1 MWCPNRFTCYDTKGS
16 GDVREWCRHECGDTE
31 CLDFEQCFFGATS
44 CGACIYLGGVWCPA
58 KAKCTSSLAACN
70 LSCGRDCVQQDAEC
84 AACERFDLPLRCSR
98 LLPVII
104 VSALSSAV
112 FLAALAWTLYEGH
125 RERQQAKNVNDLLN
139 NSFAATP
146 HRLRRSISSD
156 HSGNN
161 GSFGRHS
168 PHSFG
173 EGAGKSPAEPAS
185 TAVFT
190 SSGFLEVPPSTSA
203 VNRTNSC

>member
-1 MWCPNRFTCYDTKGS
+1 M
-16 GDVREWCRHECGDTE
+16 RERCRHECGDTE

-70 LSCGRDCVQQDAEC
+70 LSCGRDCVQRDAEC

-125 RERQQAKNVNDLLN
+125 RAMPKPISGSGGAQSQQDA
-139 NSFAATP
+139 
-146 HRLRRSISSD
+146 
-156 HSGNN
+156 
-161 GSFGRHS
+161 
-168 PHSFG
+168 
-173 EGAGKSPAEPAS
+173 SPARSAGAPSPSALESEPS
-185 TAVFT
+185 IIQ
-190 SSGFLEVPPSTSA
+190 
-203 VNRTNSC
+203 